1 MIAGAPPAFP
11 MTQSCAATPHGQSTI
26 RYSMFIRNLL
36 EVQSLGLVLALC
48 VMAGQVFD
56 LFRHADEGL
65 NAFI

>member
-1 MIAGAPPAFP
+1 
-11 MTQSCAATPHGQSTI
+11 
-26 RYSMFIRNLL
+26 MFIRNLL